1 MRTPVY
7 TLSSYRLTSWSKK
20 INKRLTDSMKE
31 AEFSARRFLRIR
43 RSPGCFFDLS
53 QQDPYRNIGLIAG
66 FALAAVA
73 LLPETV
79 SAEHLTFLL
88 NDETIKKLE
97 EERGSQGI
105 DWTNKVIDSTAA
117 WKFVDQAENPGRPT
131 ILSGDEVIIE
141 DGWTLTFSP
150 LPAGLGAGINFFPRI
165 GIDECLT
172 TTSITGKGNTN
183 KIIVEGDPTANG
195 LYAGIS
201 FDFPHDGAAI
211 DPALPWTV
219 TIVDVDLDISHVSR
233 GIYQPYASAV
243 TIKNQTTKIVSS
255 WNIFPL
261 AGDMPLGAIAIQST
275 PTEDNSNTSTDAYI
289 SIESSQIDLSSEAR
303 IVYQLA
309 TDRFKSTIDL
319 NVNNDGEVLLRGFV
333 DKAPISFLL
342 LGENA
347 KTNVGGS
354 YLLFETKGDPHRGL
368 GMIQGDDGNTY
379 YPLALL
385 GGHTSYVE
393 AGATLNIFSK
403 KVEGTVLFITDTQGR
418 LLYGS
423 ETSKTK
429 SIIQGG
435 FEFASD
441 SGQNQVYFGPGSVFN
456 GHIVDATVS
465 VDGTVPT
472 FSMKESTWNVL
483 TELAEN
489 QDHSSTVSSLKLENS
504 TVDLTREKDR
514 SLNATY
520 GTVTLGTLD
529 STKGIFRLDVDIAN
543 KLNDKIIVKDKV
555 TGKSF
560 LSITSAGTGNGT
572 DSEILVKA
580 PVDTP
585 EESFLLEPK
594 EINGQKYRAIDEGA
608 RIYRLANVQNETEK
622 DKRDWYLTPCKE
634 GECLPV
640 EEEPEPPE
648 PTPDPP
654 DPPKP
659 DKPSPDNPGSAL
671 PVYSPSAEAIFAM
684 AGMGSQTAFY
694 QGQLSDLR
702 ERLGEIR
709 RDVRGEVR
717 EGLWASIAAQ
727 KDRIAGFSST
737 SFKSTVYRFNFGYD
751 TAVNDW
757 LIGGNFK
764 YSSANQKTK
773 DAFFKAKGDAH
784 SEGLNA
790 YAVWHNE
797 KGCYADLILSA
808 DRYHQRLNSSM
819 LDGTGVRGTYRNWGV
834 GVSAEVG
841 KKSFINAQK
850 TWFVEPQLQ
859 LAYYRIHGDN
869 FTLSNGMK
877 VKQGN
882 FNSLIGRLGVALGRD
897 IKSSEGQD
905 KGQVYL
911 RAGVK
916 NEFFGRQKVYINGE
930 RFSDKLTGNRVYY
943 GLATDW
949 LVKKNLKVYGHIE
962 REKGAHYTKEIEA
975 QVGLK
980 WQF

>member
-1 MRTPVY
+1 MRLLKLKHGSRVSGR
-7 TLSSYRLTSWSKK
+7 SSGAVRPSV
-20 INKRLTDSMKE
+20 DSGAVFTEHQDSVNSLKYVSFV
-31 AEFSARRFLRIR
+31 A
-43 RSPGCFFDLS
+43 GCVSVFF
-53 QQDPYRNIGLIAG
+53 GLCPTAG
-66 FALAAVA
+66 VTG
-73 LLPETV
+73 P
-79 SAEHLTFLL
+79 LTFIL
-88 NDETIKKLE
+88 NKETIEQLVKEDSIARSGVDLVKKTITWDAAY
-97 EERGSQGI
+97 RMNDPAGS
-105 DWTNKVIDSTAA
+105 S
-117 WKFVDQAENPGRPT
+117 GRPS
-131 ILSGDEVIIE
+131 ILSGDTLIMGDE
-141 DGWTLTFSP
+141 WTLVHYPEAFTKCAAIYLS
-150 LPAGLGAGINFFPRI
+150 PRI
-165 GIDECLT
+165 LNGLYSS
-172 TTSITGKGNTN
+172 SILIKGEGTN
-183 KIIVEGDPTANG
+183 KIKAQLKPGQFAIYT
-195 LYAGIS
+195 GI
-201 FDFPHDGAAI
+201 DIEPPNPNDVRDGMEKPSLEI
-211 DPALPWTV
+211 RG
-219 TIVDVDLDISHVSR
+219 VDLDFDGVVR
-233 GIYQPYASAV
+233 GISQLYESTAV
-243 TIKNQTTKIVSS
+243 ISSDSVKIQSS
-255 WNIFPL
+255 PL
-261 AGDMPLGAIAIQST
+261 FSGGQKAIGDVAIQVWLQ
-275 PTEDNSNTSTDAYI
+275 EGNSELFID
-289 SIESSQIDLSSEAR
+289 SSLIDLSAQDMVISQEVVSEDGKS
-303 IVYQLA
+303 A
-309 TDRFKSTIDL
+309 TSIISL
-319 NVNNDGEVLLRGFV
+319 NSKNTGKVCFQTQSDN
-333 DKAPISFLL
+333 APITFWLQ
-342 LGENA
+342 GENA
-347 KTNVGGS
+347 RTRIGGEFVEFKTDGTPQIGIGERQDDTGNFVPVRAVSGAHTAYIQLDS
-354 YLLFETKGDPHRGL
+354 ELEIATK
-368 GMIQGDDGNTY
+368 N
-379 YPLALL
+379 
-385 GGHTSYVE
+385 
-393 AGATLNIFSK
+393 
-403 KVEGTVLFITDTQGR
+403 VEGTILFITGSGGT
-418 LLYGS
+418 LKYGS
-423 ETSKTK
+423 EPNQTK
-429 SIIQGG
+429 SSLRGG
-435 FEFASD
+435 FEFSVD
-441 SGQNQVYFGPGSVFN
+441 SGKNQVYFGPGSVFN
-456 GHIVDATVS
+456 GHIMDATAS
-465 VDGTVPT
+465 VDGAVPT

-489 QDHSSTVSSLKLENS
+489 PDHSSTVSSLKLENS
-504 TVDLTREKDR
+504 TVDLTREKNT

-520 GTVTLGTLD
+520 GTVTLGKLD

-659 DKPSPDNPGSAL
+659 GKPSPDNPGPAL

-717 EGLWASIAAQ
+717 EGLWASIGAQ

-751 TAVNDW
+751 TAVGEW

-764 YSSANQKTK
+764 YASANQKTK

-808 DRYHQRLNSSM
+808 DRYHQRLNTSM
-819 LDGTGVRGTYRNWGV
+819 LDGAGVRGTYRNWGV

-841 KKSFINAQK
+841 KKSFIDAQK

-882 FNSLIGRLGVALGRD
+882 FNSLTGRLGVALGRD

-916 NEFFGRQKVYINGE
+916 NEFLGKQKVYINDE

-949 LVKKNLKVYGHIE
+949 LVRKNIKVYGHIE

>member
-1 MRTPVY
+1 MV
-7 TLSSYRLTSWSKK
+7 
-20 INKRLTDSMKE
+20 
-31 AEFSARRFLRIR
+31 
-43 RSPGCFFDLS
+43 

-73 LLPETV
+73 LFPVAV

-97 EERGSQGI
+97 EQKGRQGI

-117 WKFVDQAENPGRPT
+117 WKLVDEAGNARRPT

-150 LPAGLGAGINFFPRI
+150 LPAGSGAGINFFPRI
-165 GIDECLT
+165 GIDEYLT
-172 TTSITGKGNTN
+172 TTTITGKGNN
-183 KIIVEGDPTANG
+183 DRIIVQGNTSVEG
-195 LYAGIS
+195 LYIGVS
-201 FDFPHDGAAI
+201 FDINRDGEVI

-219 TIVDVDLDISHVSR
+219 TIEDVDLDISHVTR
-233 GIYQPYASAV
+233 GIYQSLASTV
-243 TIKNQTTKIVSS
+243 TIKNQSTKIAST
-255 WNIFPL
+255 WNIYPL
-261 AGDMPLGAIAIQST
+261 TGEPLGAIAIQST
-275 PTEDNSNTSTDAYI
+275 PTEDKSNTSSDAYI
-289 SIESSQIDLSSEAR
+289 SIESSQIDLSSEGR
-303 IVYQLA
+303 IVFQWAIDAL
-309 TDRFKSTIDL
+309 KSTIDL
-319 NVNNDGEVLLRGFV
+319 NVNNDGEVLLRGFA
-333 DKAPISFLL
+333 DKAPVSFLL
-342 LGENA
+342 EGENA
-347 KTNVGGS
+347 KTNIGGS
-354 YLLFETKGDPHRGL
+354 YLLFETKGNPHRGL
-368 GMIQGDDGNTY
+368 GKILDDDRNLY
-379 YPLALL
+379 YPVALL
-385 GGHTSYVE
+385 GGHAAYIE
-393 AGATLNIFSK
+393 DGATLNIFSK

-435 FEFASD
+435 FEFAPD
-441 SGQNQVYFGPGSVFN
+441 SGKNQVYFGPGSVFN
-456 GHIVDATVS
+456 GHILDATAS
-465 VDGTVPT
+465 ANETVPT
-472 FSMKESTWNVL
+472 FFMKESTWNVL
-483 TELAEN
+483 TGLAEN
-489 QDHSSTVSSLKLENS
+489 QDYSSTVSSLKLDNS
-504 TVDLTREKDR
+504 TVDLTREKDT

-543 KLNDKIIVKDKV
+543 KLNDKIIVKDNV

-654 DPPKP
+654 DPTPPDPPKP
-659 DKPSPDNPGSAL
+659 DKPSPDNPGPAL

-717 EGLWASIAAQ
+717 EGLWASVGAQ

-751 TAVNDW
+751 TAVGEW

-764 YSSANQKTK
+764 YASANQKTK

-808 DRYHQRLNSSM
+808 DRYHQRLNTSM

-841 KKSFINAQK
+841 KKSFINVQK

-882 FNSLIGRLGVALGRD
+882 FNSLTGRLGVALGRD

-916 NEFFGRQKVYINGE
+916 NEFLGKQKVYINDE

-949 LVKKNLKVYGHIE
+949 LVRKNLKVYGHIE

>member
-1 MRTPVY
+1 MTY
-7 TLSSYRLTSWSKK
+7 TVNDGSVRDMWG
-20 INKRLTDSMKE
+20 DEE
-31 AEFSARRFLRIR
+31 AEKLGHRI
-43 RSPGCFFDLS
+43 SWKQWYDLNI
-53 QQDPYRNIGLIAG
+53 DEVDGHTDLGGWAGRNIREG
-66 FALAAVA
+66 
-73 LLPETV
+73 
-79 SAEHLTFLL
+79 
-88 NDETIKKLE
+88 D
-97 EERGSQGI
+97 
-105 DWTNKVIDSTAA
+105 KV
-117 WKFVDQAENPGRPT
+117 
-131 ILSGDEVIIE
+131 VIS
-141 DGWTLTFSP
+141 DKWTLTFPLGHTDVAISISP
-150 LPAGLGAGINFFPRI
+150 RRYPAISKESL
-165 GIDECLT
+165 LT
-172 TTSITGKGNTN
+172 SISITGTGPGNSLV
-183 KIIVEGDPTANG
+183 VEGEDKPIHFGIVVEPPRSYDISDADLASNPVKLNIENVDLSVRNVSYGIQQAFPSEVKISNKETVVECNSTSDDSRALVSY
-195 LYAGIS
+195 LYSEKGTGTISIDSSNIKLSAYAAIIYQVSLNDTSSIINLNSNLEGGGATVLEGIQDEFLLTFEMEGEKAVTNIGGDS
-201 FDFPHDGAAI
+201 LQFQGKGALYSGEAQYQTVIGTKVTSTLLVGGHTGCIHDGAH
-211 DPALPWTV
+211 LN
-219 TIVDVDLDISHVSR
+219 LYSKNISGSIIFNTDT
-233 GIYQPYASAV
+233 GGKLSIGSE
-243 TIKNQTTKIVSS
+243 KNQPKS
-255 WNIFPL
+255 
-261 AGDMPLGAIAIQST
+261 
-275 PTEDNSNTSTDAYI
+275 
-289 SIESSQIDLSSEAR
+289 DL
-303 IVYQLA
+303 
-309 TDRFKSTIDL
+309 T
-319 NVNNDGEVLLRGFV
+319 
-333 DKAPISFLL
+333 
-342 LGENA
+342 
-347 KTNVGGS
+347 
-354 YLLFETKGDPHRGL
+354 
-368 GMIQGDDGNTY
+368 
-379 YPLALL
+379 
-385 GGHTSYVE
+385 
-393 AGATLNIFSK
+393 
-403 KVEGTVLFITDTQGR
+403 
-418 LLYGS
+418 
-423 ETSKTK
+423 
-429 SIIQGG
+429 GG
-435 FEFASD
+435 FEFAED
-441 SGQNQVYFGPGSVFN
+441 SGKSQVFFGPDSIFN
-456 GHIVDATVS
+456 GYILDETKVALNDVT
-465 VDGTVPT
+465 PT
-472 FSMKESTWNVL
+472 FTFTGEKTVWNVL
-483 TELAEN
+483 TELSPAPV
-489 QDHSSTVSSLKLENS
+489 SSSKVSSLNLDKA
-504 TVDLTREKDR
+504 TVDLTAEKDT
-514 SLNATY
+514 SSNATY
-520 GTVTLGTLD
+520 GTLTLGTLD
-529 STKGIFRLDVDIAN
+529 STKGTFRLDVDIAN
-543 KLNDKIIVKDKV
+543 KINDQIIIEDKV
-555 TGKSF
+555 TGQSI
-560 LSITSAGTGNGT
+560 LSIVSSGTGDGT
-572 DSEILVKA
+572 DSDVLVKA
-580 PVDTP
+580 PVDLP

-654 DPPKP
+654 DPTPPDPPKP
-659 DKPSPDNPGSAL
+659 DKPSPDNPGPAL

-717 EGLWASIAAQ
+717 EGLWASIGAQ

-751 TAVNDW
+751 TEVSEW

-764 YSSANQKTK
+764 YASANQKTK

-808 DRYHQRLNSSM
+808 DRYHQRLNTSM

-882 FNSLIGRLGVALGRD
+882 FNSLTGRLGVALGRD

-916 NEFFGRQKVYINGE
+916 NEFLGKQKVYINGE

-949 LVKKNLKVYGHIE
+949 LVRKNIKVYGHIE